1 MIDRSLVLLATAG
14 SFLLLGGAFVFQAL
28 GYAPCALCL
37 WQRWP
42 HAAAIVL
49 GVLALTVAPMR
60 LVAGLGALAALT
72 TGGIGIYHTG
82 VERGWWEGP
91 SSCSSSGGD
100 GLGGLSAESL
110 LPGSAAVDPVVMCD
124 EVAWQFMGLSMASWN
139 ASASLALAVVW
150 VLAATARRPT

>member
-1 MIDRSLVLLATAG
+1 MIDKQLVTVATAG
-14 SFLLLGGAFVFQAL
+14 SFLLLAAAFAFQAI

-42 HAAAIVL
+42 HAAAILL
-49 GVLALTVAPMR
+49 GALALTLAPMR

-72 TGGIGIYHTG
+72 TGAIGVYHTG

-91 SSCSSSGGD
+91 ASCSSSGG

-124 EVAWQFMGLSMASWN
+124 EVAWQVMGLSMASWN
-139 ASASLALAVVW
+139 ASASFALAVIW
-150 VLAATARRPT
+150 MLAATARRPA

>member
-1 MIDRSLVLLATAG
+1 MTDRQLIALAAAG

-28 GYAPCALCL
+28 GFAPCALCL

-42 HAAAIVL
+42 HAAAILL
-49 GVLALTVAPMR
+49 GVLALTLAPLR
-60 LVAGLGALAALT
+60 LMAALGALAALT
-72 TGGIGIYHTG
+72 TGGIGVYHTG

-91 SSCSSSGGD
+91 ASCSSSGG

-139 ASASLALAVVW
+139 ASASFALAVIW
-150 VLAATARRPT
+150 ILAATARRPA